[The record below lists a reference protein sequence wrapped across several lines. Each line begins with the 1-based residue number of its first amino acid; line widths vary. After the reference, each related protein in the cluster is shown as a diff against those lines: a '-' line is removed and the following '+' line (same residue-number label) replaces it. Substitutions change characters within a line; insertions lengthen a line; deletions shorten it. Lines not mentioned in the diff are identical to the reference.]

1 MGLAEDISTAR
12 AAAAGFADEG
22 EELVGIVPTEPS
34 PGRRVYLC
42 AFQSGEERHWLA
54 VDAGGAAVTERRL
67 VREAVSIAA
76 LCELAEEN
84 AGGGDVPQLR
94 LRLEEIRLADDPEG
108 IEDAEEAAAALEAAI
123 EPEPRVAS
131 GAYLDAIGAAAAR
144 LERALGD
151 NGSPFAEAMKSGIGA
166 AEELSNE
173 VERGYKAALE

>member
-12 AAAAGFADEG
+12 AAATGFADEG
-22 EELVGIVPTEPS
+22 EEVVGIVPTEPS

-42 AFQSGEERHWLA
+42 AFHAGDVRQWLA
-54 VDAGGAAVTERRL
+54 LDAAGDAVTERRL
-67 VREAVSIAA
+67 LREAVSIAA

-84 AGGGDVPQLR
+84 AGGGDLPQLR
-94 LRLEEIRLADDPEG
+94 SRLEEIRLADNPDG
-108 IEDAEEAAAALEAAI
+108 IEDAEEAAAGLADAI

-151 NGSPFAEAMKSGIGA
+151 NGSPFAEAMKAGIGA

-173 VERGYKAALE
+173 VERGYKASLA